1 MAHTPKSRAPEKT
14 RLSFCFWSYVCFYYI
29 CASKK
34 AKTSFTEVGG
44 RARSH
49 TSHISFMRLQK
60 NERKI
65 NFIAH
70 QTPASGARL
79 KWRRF
84 SCFQNNTQKS
94 PQFFASSPSHL
105 VHSECLAQLLSS
117 LEIINTGW
125 AWCCVWDS
133 LLFIFFLLFFSAA
146 SSKLP
151 LRWCNDGGDGGEKS
165 IILPLRCRR
174 NSVEVSIEFS

>member
-1 MAHTPKSRAPEKT
+1 MD
-14 RLSFCFWSYVCFYYI
+14 
-29 CASKK
+29 
-34 AKTSFTEVGG
+34 
-44 RARSH
+44 ARSH

-70 QTPASGARL
+70 QTSASGFGGQAEVKEIL
-79 KWRRF
+79 M
-84 SCFQNNTQKS
+84 FQNITHRKS

-133 LLFIFFLLFFSAA
+133 LLFIFFLLFFRQHHRNCLFFDDVMTMVMEERNRYFFLFDAVETPSKFRLNSRRSHKSALMYVA
-146 SSKLP
+146 VWNGAA
-151 LRWCNDGGDGGEKS
+151 RY
-165 IILPLRCRR
+165 
-174 NSVEVSIEFS
+174 